1 MRTMTNEQLHDL
13 VDTYC
18 LGNLNPSEIV
28 SFEAEMANSP
38 ALQKMVSEHKA
49 FLRLLNHRTAKALIG
64 NQLNMIRHDNKNK
77 LHNIA
82 DELKIHINKYWK
94 TASVAASVA
103 LIASTFTFMIART
116 NYEKQFNNTVL
127 GLKRELK
134 NDVKRIETKQN
145 AIAKKVADK
154 MPEQPSGQSKAAG
167 TCFAINNK
175 GYAITNAHV
184 IGNSKSIFIF
194 TSDNVAHK
202 AMVVAQDADLD
213 IAVLKIDEEHFKFS
227 TADIPYSISNNNS
240 SMAQKIYTLG
250 FPKNSVVYNEGY
262 ISSIYGRDD
271 DSSRYQMELPS
282 SPGVSGSPVF
292 DEKGNIVAV
301 INNKESVSEGITYA
315 LKSKKLNKFIKSLDT
330 INANGGNALNGL
342 TRTEQIKKINDFV
355 LVVQV
360 Y

>member
-1 MRTMTNEQLHDL
+1 MTNEQLDNL
-13 VDTYC
+13 VDDYC
-18 LGNLNPSEIV
+18 LGNLNPTEIIA
-28 SFEAEMANSP
+28 FEAEMANS
-38 ALQKMVSEHKA
+38 ATLVKLVSEHKA

-64 NQLNMIRHDNKNK
+64 NQLSMIRNENKNK
-77 LHNIA
+77 LHSIA
-82 DELKIHINKYWK
+82 DELKIHVNKYWK

-103 LIASTFTFMIART
+103 LVASTLTFMIART

-145 AIAKKVADK
+145 AIAKKVADN

-184 IGNSKSIFIF
+184 IGNSKSVYIY
-194 TSDNVAHK
+194 TNDNIAHK
-202 AMVVAQDADLD
+202 ATVIAQDAELD
-213 IAVLKIDEEHFKFS
+213 IAIIKIDEAHFKFS
-227 TADIPYSISNNNS
+227 NAEVPYSISNNNS

-250 FPKNSVVYNEGY
+250 YPKNSVVYNEGY

-292 DEKGNIVAV
+292 DEKGNVVAV

-330 INANGGNALNGL
+330 INTNANNGLTGL
-342 TRTEQIKKINDFV
+342 TRTEQIKKLNDFV